1 MPQNVGLCNE
11 CNERV
16 PAEYVKRDGTVWIR
30 KTCPDHGVTEALV
43 SVDEKAWQEKRDM
56 WPYVA
61 PEPKTCTLHCTTCK
75 FNHKPNIVFIDVTN
89 HCNMHCPICIATI
102 RGMGFDYNPPL
113 SYFEMLFKHVSQ
125 WDPKPTVQLF
135 GGEPTVRE
143 DLFEII
149 DLVRKYG
156 MRPNVTTNGLRL
168 ADEEYCKKFCDARIG
183 VRFGFDGFSPDI
195 YEKLRHNAPAYDKK
209 IKGLE
214 NLKKYTRRKQT
225 IISCIARGINDG
237 EHLTKLIQY
246 CHDNRD
252 WVNELALIP
261 LADTWDPKEFD
272 IKTAQANTLEGTE
285 QAVMEAVGDGEVEY
299 VPAGISYA
307 LRLPRKFLRSNPRS
321 EVLLLAGVHPNCESM
336 TLLISDGKKY
346 RGINHYL
353 KVPFKKAMKEFM
365 ELCTE
370 IEPKLKKLDPDK
382 PWQRFKGQMLIV
394 CKITGWAMRSISLM
408 RATNY
413 NPIWAF
419 LKMSTSG
426 LRNKIAKMFHKGDKP
441 WRRKR
446 RVLRIAMLPFEEQHS
461 VDACRLEN
469 CKAVFPY
476 EDTDTGKIETI
487 PTCMW
492 PPYRDQVLRK
502 VSAKYGVVDKEGNLK
517 PAKFF
522 KPEVKPAG
530 VPYKPSVSQDDAP
543 EDTQTD
549 GQYQSAPAE
558 PAPKP

>member
-1 MPQNVGLCNE
+1 MLQNVGLCNE
-11 CNERV
+11 CNARV
-16 PAEYVKRDGTVWIR
+16 PCEYVKRDGTVWIR
-30 KTCPDHGVTEALV
+30 KTCPEHGVTEALV
-43 SVDEKAWQEKRDM
+43 STDAKAWQEKRDM
-56 WPYVA
+56 WPYVTE
-61 PEPKTCTLHCTTCK
+61 EPKVCTLQCTQCK
-75 FNHKPNIVFIDVTN
+75 HNHKPNIAFIDLTN

-113 SYFEMLFKHVSQ
+113 SYFEMLFQHISQ
-125 WDPKPTVQLF
+125 WNPKPTVQLF

-156 MRPNVTTNGLRL
+156 MRPNVTTNGLKL
-168 ADEEYCKKFCDARIG
+168 ADEEYCKKFCEARIG
-183 VRFGFDGFSPDI
+183 VRFSFDGFSPDI
-195 YEKLRHNAPAYDKK
+195 YEKLRHNAPAYHKK
-209 IKGLE
+209 VKGLE
-214 NLKKYTRRKQT
+214 NLKKHTRRKQT

-237 EHLTKLIQY
+237 ERLAELIQY

-272 IKTAQANTLEGTE
+272 ISTAHANTLESIE
-285 QAVMEAVGDGEVEY
+285 HAVMEVVGNDEVEY
-299 VPAGISYA
+299 VPAGLSYA

-336 TLLISDGKKY
+336 TVLVSDGKRY

-365 ELCTE
+365 ELCAK

-382 PWQRFKGQMLIV
+382 PWQRFKGKVLVFRTLI
-394 CKITGWAMRSISLM
+394 GWGLRSVSLLK
-408 RATNY
+408 ATNY
-413 NPIWAF
+413 NPPWAL
-419 LKMSTSG
+419 LKACTSG

-441 WRRKR
+441 WRRR
-446 RVLRIAMLPFEEQHS
+446 RRLLRVAMLPFEEQHS

-476 EDTDTGKIETI
+476 EDTDTGQIETI

-492 PPYRDQVLRK
+492 PPYRDEVLRK
-502 VSAKYGVVDKEGNLK
+502 VSQKYGVVDKEGNVK

-530 VPYKPSVSQDDAP
+530 VPYKPSV
-543 EDTQTD
+543 TQEN
-549 GQYQSAPAE
+549 GQYKPETEDSASEQA
-558 PAPKP
+558 APKA